1 MIDLNFLYLLYTF
14 GITVHIYTIQS
25 FQPTESTPSSI
36 LHNSAH
42 CTSTILVCKFLLD
55 VLAILYT
62 FSFSCLYLAVYSTVQ
77 TVKKTYRF
85 SYPLLYVTAWTG
97 RQSMHTHSAIPPGMT
112 KFPRWGCQALSCT
125 IMAPG
130 DAASADPTGSF

>member
-1 MIDLNFLYLLYTF
+1 MSWLILISCIYCIHSVLH
-14 GITVHIYTIQS
+14 VYTIQS
-25 FQPTESTPSSI
+25 FQPTESTQSSI
-36 LHNSAH
+36 LHKH
-42 CTSTILVCKFLLD
+42 ISTILVCKFLLD